1 MSQAHPEGDL
11 AAQIGHIILDDG
23 PEPGAQTL
31 DGDDHL
37 RLVRRAALAHEVS
50 GELLQQ
56 AVSAARSGGQSWAT
70 LGQELG
76 LSRQGAQQRFG
87 GAGRQPQDEDDADA
101 SSAGDSGGRADQRWL
116 GPVTAFD
123 EIGELELAGQLG
135 WHTVEAGMFRH
146 RMVRTDT
153 RWEHRRVVWTRAT
166 SSYLTDGWQVGARSF
181 PWLYLVRD
189 TGIPVEDGAA
199 RAG

>member
-1 MSQAHPEGDL
+1 MSQPHPEDDL
-11 AAQIGHIILDDG
+11 AAQIGHIILEGG
-23 PEPGAQTL
+23 PEPGGQTL

-56 AVSAARSGGQSWAT
+56 AVTAARAGGQSWAT
-70 LGQELG
+70 LGRELG

-87 GAGRQPQDEDDADA
+87 GAGRRPAATDHATGDTADDTAGEGRPDE
-101 SSAGDSGGRADQRWL
+101 RWL
-116 GPVTAFD
+116 GPVTAVD
-123 EIGELELAGQLG
+123 ELGELELAGRLG

-146 RMVRTDT
+146 RMVRTPT
-153 RWEHRRVVWTRAT
+153 RWEHRRVLWTRST
-166 SSYLTDGWQVGARSF
+166 SSYLTQGWQVGARAF

-189 TGIPVEDGAA
+189 TGLPVDDAS
-199 RAG
+199 